1 MQVLYT
7 GLSIGAIYGLVAMG
21 YAVVFYVT
29 RVVNF
34 ATGELLMLSIM
45 VTTGL
50 VQAGLPLG
58 AAISLALLSST
69 VTGVVIYFLAVRPVL
84 SFNRFSFAWLVS
96 TLGVGILLESMAGL
110 IWGTSSLSFPSMLY
124 GNSVR
129 FLGGSI
135 TWQQV
140 MTIGVAIALTVGF
153 ELLRRGTFA
162 GKVGMAVSADPETA
176 SAMGVRVT
184 RYSVFVFALG
194 GLLAGIAGILVGP
207 ISFANPYLGDTYGI
221 YGFVALMIGGIES
234 PTASMAGGLVL
245 GVLVTLASTYIN
257 ALASDWFPFVVV
269 AVALLVTPNGIFVSG
284 GALRRAL
291 ARKVSAPGQR
301 GPAEPAL

>member
-7 GLSIGAIYGLVAMG
+7 GLAIGAIYGLVAMA

-29 RVVNF
+29 RVINF

-50 VQAGLPLG
+50 VQTGMPLG
-58 AAISLALLSST
+58 AAIVVALVSST
-69 VTGVVIYFLAVRPVL
+69 ATGVVIYYLAVRPVL

-110 IWGTSSLSFPSMLY
+110 IWGTTALSFPTMLY
-124 GNSVR
+124 GASVH
-129 FLGGSI
+129 LPGGSI

-140 MTIGVAIALTVGF
+140 MTIGVAVVLIIGF
-153 ELLRRGTFA
+153 EFLRRVTFA
-162 GKVGMAVSADPETA
+162 GKVGMAVSADPESA

-184 RYSVFVFALG
+184 RYAVFVFGLG
-194 GLLAGIAGILVGP
+194 GLLAGIAGVLVGP
-207 ISFANPYLGDTYGI
+207 ISFANPYLGNTFGI

-269 AVALLVTPNGIFVSG
+269 AVALLIAPNGIFMSG
-284 GALRRAL
+284 GALQKAL
-291 ARKVSAPGQR
+291 QKKTKSPGPR
-301 GPAEPAL
+301 IPAEPVI